1 MQTTE
6 QSTALSIF
14 RRNIRAETSP
24 TTTTL
29 TQFPVLSSFDCH
41 MRCCCSSDWMRQVIS
56 ASDRTL
62 SISVSSINWL
72 TNSCGWCGAALQLR
86 PLSPVGRRAARGCNY
101 NKAWWAECFVC
112 DCTLW
117 AAAGVWRSP
126 WPSWLGTTHTH
137 TYVSDRMSCD
147 FIDNLSRNRILWN
160 PMLIM

>member
-62 SISVSSINWL
+62 SISVSSINGL
-72 TNSCGWCGAALQLR
+72 TNSCGWCGAALQLSSFAPCLQSADVQPEGAITIKPDELSVLSVTVLSGP
-86 PLSPVGRRAARGCNY
+86 PL
-101 NKAWWAECFVC
+101 VC
-112 DCTLW
+112 D
-117 AAAGVWRSP
+117 VRRDR
-126 WPSWLGTTHTH
+126 LGSVPHTHTH
-137 TYVSDRMSCD
+137 TWVTGWAVIS
-147 FIDNLSRNRILWN
+147 
-160 PMLIM
+160 